1 MTAQRQSATEFQVI
15 TLVRVLH
22 PSGPEVVRVID
33 KMAAPN
39 YKRIYEQTRM
49 DRAQPQLRFYEWGP
63 GRVRRAA

>member
-1 MTAQRQSATEFQVI
+1 MTAQRQSAVNLQVV

-33 KMAAPN
+33 KYAPE
-39 YKRIYEQTRM
+39 IAVQ
-49 DRAQPQLRFYEWGP
+49 FYEWSP